1 MIVPPAIVL
10 RDVGKV
16 FVRDDGGAVAVLEHV
31 DFEIATG
38 SFVCLVGR
46 SGSGKSTIL
55 NMIAG
60 LIDPSNG
67 TIAFADGSTK
77 RPRLDVGYLTQKE
90 TLLPW
95 RDVLRNVAMPL
106 EVRGAGK
113 AQREARALELI
124 ELVGLAGAEKRYPR
138 ELSGGMSR
146 RASLAR
152 MLASDPAT
160 LLLDEPFGA
169 LDAQLRGDLQ
179 SELLRLWQGSGKTI
193 VFVTHDIDEA
203 LLLADRVIALQSGG
217 HIAVDVELPPARPR
231 DVRNVRFGPEFIALH
246 ERLLDALTTDPD
258 ANARGGVA
266 TAEVLP

>member
-1 MIVPPAIVL
+1 VTGAPAIVL

-16 FVRDDGGAVAVLEHV
+16 FVRDDGTAVAVLEHV
-31 DFEIATG
+31 SFEIAAG

-60 LIDPSNG
+60 LIETSSG
-67 TIAFADGSTK
+67 TIAFADGVTK
-77 RPRLDVGYLTQKE
+77 RPRLDIGYLTQKE

-95 RDVLRNVAMPL
+95 RDVLHNVAMPL
-106 EVRGAGK
+106 EVRGTPK
-113 AQREARALELI
+113 AEREARARELI
-124 ELVGLAGAEKRYPR
+124 RRVGLADAEKRYPR

-179 SELLRLWQGSGKTI
+179 AELLQLWSGSGKTI

-217 HIAVDVELPPARPR
+217 RIAVDVDLPRARPR
-231 DVRNVRFGPEFIALH
+231 SPRDVRFGPEFIALH
-246 ERLLDALTTDPD
+246 EQLLDALTSDPG
-258 ANARGGVA
+258 ART
-266 TAEVLP
+266 TALV

>member
-1 MIVPPAIVL
+1 MPAAISL
-10 RDVGKV
+10 RHVGKV
-16 FVRDDGGAVAVLEHV
+16 FVRDDGAASPVLHDV
-31 DFEIATG
+31 NLEIAAG

-60 LIDPSNG
+60 LIDVTGG
-67 TIAFADGSTK
+67 TIAFGDGDPK
-77 RPRLDVGYLTQKE
+77 KPRLDVGYMTQKE

-106 EVRGAGK
+106 EVRGVPQAE
-113 AQREARALELI
+113 REARARELI
-124 ELVGLAGAEKRYPR
+124 HIVGLDGAEKRYPS
-138 ELSGGMSR
+138 ELSGGMAR

-152 MLASDPAT
+152 MLCSDPAF

-179 SELLRLWQGSGKTI
+179 NELLRLWSGSGKTI

-203 LLLADRVIALQSGG
+203 LILADRVIVLQSGG
-217 HIAVDVELPPARPR
+217 RIAVDAEVPFARPR
-231 DVRNVRFGPEFIALH
+231 ESRNVRLAAPFIELH
-246 ERLLDALTTDPD
+246 DRLLDALHGDSGI
-258 ANARGGVA
+258 NAGVPSA
-266 TAEVLP
+266 AGLP

>member
-1 MIVPPAIVL
+1 VSAPAIAL

-16 FVRDDGGAVAVLEHV
+16 FVRDDGAALAVLEHV
-31 DFEIATG
+31 TFEVAAG

-60 LIDPSNG
+60 LIAPSSG
-67 TIAFADGSTK
+67 AIAFADGSPK
-77 RPRLDVGYLTQKE
+77 WPRLDVGYLTQKE

-95 RDVLRNVAMPL
+95 RDVLHNVAMPL
-106 EVRGAGK
+106 EVRGIGK
-113 AQREARALELI
+113 AEREAIAHDLLR
-124 ELVGLAGAEKRYPR
+124 LVGLAGTERRYPR
-138 ELSGGMSR
+138 ELSGGMAR

-169 LDAQLRGDLQ
+169 LDAQLRGELQ
-179 SELLRLWQGSGKTI
+179 HELLRLWQGSGKTI

-203 LLLADRVIALQSGG
+203 LVLADRVVVLQSGG
-217 HIAVDVELPPARPR
+217 RIVVDTDLPFERPR
-231 DVRNVRFGPEFIALH
+231 DVRTVRLEPEYVALH
-246 ERLLDALTTDPD
+246 ERLFEAL
-258 ANARGGVA
+258 AA
-266 TAEVLP
+266 

>member
-1 MIVPPAIVL
+1 VNSEPAIAL
-10 RDVGKV
+10 HDVGKV
-16 FVRDDGGAVAVLEHV
+16 FVRDDSTAVAVLEHV
-31 DFEIATG
+31 GFEIAAG
-38 SFVCLVGR
+38 SFVCIVGR

-60 LIDPSNG
+60 LIGPSSG

-95 RDVLRNVAMPL
+95 RDVLRNVALPL
-106 EVRGAGK
+106 EVRGVPVA
-113 AQREARALELI
+113 AREARAGALLR
-124 ELVGLAGAEKRYPR
+124 LVGLADAAKRYPR

-152 MLASDPAT
+152 MLAGDPAT

-169 LDAQLRGDLQ
+169 LDAQLRAELQ
-179 SELLRLWQGSGKTI
+179 TELLRLWQGSGKTI

-217 HIAVDVELPPARPR
+217 RIAVDVELPLARPR
-231 DVRNVRFGPEFIALH
+231 DVRTVRFAPEFIALH
-246 ERLLDALTTDPD
+246 ERLLDALLTDPG
-258 ANARGGVA
+258 A
-266 TAEVLP
+266 P

>member
-1 MIVPPAIVL
+1 MITL
-10 RDVGKV
+10 HDVGKV
-16 FVRDDGGAVAVLEHV
+16 FVRDDGAAVAVLEHV
-31 DFEIATG
+31 SLEIAAG

-60 LIDPSNG
+60 LIEPSSG
-67 TIAFADGSTK
+67 TIAFADGSTTK
-77 RPRLDVGYLTQKE
+77 PRLDVGYMTQKE

-106 EVRGAGK
+106 EVRGVDHAT
-113 AQREARALELI
+113 REARALEL
-124 ELVGLAGAEKRYPR
+124 LRVVGLAGAEKRYPR
-138 ELSGGMSR
+138 ELSGGMAR

-152 MLASDPAT
+152 MLSADPAM

-179 SELLRLWQGSGKTI
+179 RELLRLWQGSGKTI

-203 LLLADRVIALQSGG
+203 LVLADRIIVLQSGG
-217 HIAVDVELPPARPR
+217 RIAVDASVDFPGPRDGR
-231 DVRNVRFGPEFIALH
+231 DVRSAPDFVALH
-246 ERLLDALTTDPD
+246 DQLLEALSGDP
-258 ANARGGVA
+258 NAARQPAGA
-266 TAEVLP
+266 A

>member
-1 MIVPPAIVL
+1 VIAL
-10 RDVGKV
+10 HDVGKV
-16 FVRDDGGAVAVLEHV
+16 FVRDDGAAVAVLEHV
-31 DFEIATG
+31 TLEIAAG

-60 LIDPSNG
+60 LIEPSSG
-67 TIAFADGSTK
+67 TIAFADGSTTK
-77 RPRLDVGYLTQKE
+77 PRLDIGYMTQKE

-106 EVRGAGK
+106 EVRGVDRAT
-113 AQREARALELI
+113 REARAQELVRV
-124 ELVGLAGAEKRYPR
+124 VGLAGAEKRYPR
-138 ELSGGMSR
+138 ELSGGMAR

-152 MLASDPAT
+152 MLSADPAL

-179 SELLRLWQGSGKTI
+179 RELLRLWQGSGKTI

-203 LLLADRVIALQSGG
+203 LVLADRIIVLQSGG
-217 HIAVDVELPPARPR
+217 RIAVDVTLDVPGPRDAR
-231 DVRNVRFGPEFIALH
+231 DVRSAPEFVALH
-246 ERLLDALTTDPD
+246 DQLLAALSGDP
-258 ANARGGVA
+258 NAARQPTGA
-266 TAEVLP
+266 A

>member
-1 MIVPPAIVL
+1 VISL

-16 FVRDDGGAVAVLEHV
+16 FVRDDGTAVQVLEHV
-31 DFEIATG
+31 SLEIAAG

-60 LIDPSNG
+60 LTEPSSG
-67 TIAFADGSTK
+67 SIAFADGVTGW
-77 RPRLDVGYLTQKE
+77 PRLDIGYMTQKE

-106 EVRGAGK
+106 EVRGVGK
-113 AQREARALELI
+113 DARESRARELLRI
-124 ELVGLAGAEKRYPR
+124 VGLAGTEHRYPR
-138 ELSGGMSR
+138 ELSGGMAR

-152 MLASDPAT
+152 MLASDPAM

-179 SELLRLWQGSGKTI
+179 RELLTLWQGSGKTI

-203 LLLADRVIALQSGG
+203 LVLADRIVVLQSGG
-217 HIAVDVELPPARPR
+217 AIAVDAPVTFPRPR
-231 DVRNVRFGPEFIALH
+231 DGRGVRYAPEFVALH
-246 ERLLDALTTDPD
+246 DALLDALGGDPG
-258 ANARGGVA
+258 AAREA
-266 TAEVLP
+266 AALA

>member
-1 MIVPPAIVL
+1 M
-10 RDVGKV
+10 
-16 FVRDDGGAVAVLEHV
+16 
-31 DFEIATG
+31 
-38 SFVCLVGR
+38 
-46 SGSGKSTIL
+46 
-55 NMIAG
+55 
-60 LIDPSNG
+60 
-67 TIAFADGSTK
+67 
-77 RPRLDVGYLTQKE
+77 TQKE

-95 RDVLRNVAMPL
+95 RDVLKNVAMPL
-106 EVRGAGK
+106 EVRGVGQ
-113 AQREARALELI
+113 AQRETRARELI
-124 ELVGLAGAEKRYPR
+124 GLVGLAEAEKRYPR

-179 SELLRLWQGSGKTI
+179 LELLQLWEGSGKTI

-217 HIAVDVELPPARPR
+217 RIAVDVELPPARPR
-231 DVRNVRFGPEFIALH
+231 SVRDVRFAPEFIALH

-258 ANARGGVA
+258 AAARPISAGA
-266 TAEVLP
+266 P

>member
-1 MIVPPAIVL
+1 MIAL

-16 FVRDDGGAVAVLEHV
+16 FVRDDGAAVPVLEHV
-31 DFEIATG
+31 SLDIAAG

-60 LIDPSNG
+60 LIEPSSG
-67 TIAFADGSTK
+67 TIAFADGATK
-77 RPRLDVGYLTQKE
+77 KPRLDVGYMTQKE

-106 EVRGAGK
+106 EVRGVDK
-113 AQREARALELI
+113 ATREARARELI
-124 ELVGLAGAEKRYPR
+124 RIVGLAGAEKRYPR
-138 ELSGGMSR
+138 ELSGGMAR

-152 MLASDPAT
+152 MLSSDPAL

-169 LDAQLRGDLQ
+169 LDAQLRADLQ
-179 SELLRLWQGSGKTI
+179 RELLRLWQGSGKTI

-203 LLLADRVIALQSGG
+203 LILADRIVVLQSGG
-217 HIAVDVELPPARPR
+217 RIAVDTAVTFERPR
-231 DVRNVRFGPEFIALH
+231 DGRDVRLAPAFIALH
-246 ERLLDALTTDPD
+246 DELLDALSGDPG
-258 ANARGGVA
+258 AVREPAGAV
-266 TAEVLP
+266 

>member
-1 MIVPPAIVL
+1 VIDAAAISL

-16 FVRDDGGAVAVLEHV
+16 FVRDDGSAVAVLEHV
-31 DFEIATG
+31 TFDIAAG

-60 LIDPSNG
+60 LIGVSSG

-77 RPRLDVGYLTQKE
+77 RPRLDVGYMTQKE

-106 EVRGAGK
+106 EVRGVDR
-113 AQREARALELI
+113 QTRESRARELI
-124 ELVGLAGAEKRYPR
+124 RLVGLSDAEKRYPR

-152 MLASDPAT
+152 MLASDPAM

-169 LDAQLRGDLQ
+169 LDAQLRAELQ
-179 SELLRLWQGSGKTI
+179 IELLRLWQGSGKTI

-217 HIAVDVELPPARPR
+217 RIAVDIELPAKRPR
-231 DVRNVRFGPEFIALH
+231 TVRDVRFGPEFIALH
-246 ERLLDALTTDPD
+246 ERLLDALTTDPGALD
-258 ANARGGVA
+258 RNAAAVIS
-266 TAEVLP
+266 

>member
-1 MIVPPAIVL
+1 MTGSPAIAL

-16 FVRDDGGAVAVLEHV
+16 FVRDDGTAVAVLEHV
-31 DFEIATG
+31 SFEIAAG

-60 LIDPSNG
+60 LIEPSSG
-67 TIAFADGSTK
+67 TIAFADGVTK

-106 EVRGAGK
+106 EVRGVATL
-113 AQREARALELI
+113 QRESRARELI
-124 ELVGLAGAEKRYPR
+124 RLVGLSAAEKRYPR

-169 LDAQLRGDLQ
+169 LDAQLRAELQ
-179 SELLRLWQGSGKTI
+179 AELLQLWQGSGKTI

-217 HIAVDVELPPARPR
+217 RIAVDVELPPARPR
-231 DVRNVRFGPEFIALH
+231 NVRDVRFAPEFIALH
-246 ERLLDALTTDPD
+246 ERLLDSLTTDPGAA
-258 ANARGGVA
+258 ANGVA
-266 TAEVLP
+266 AVTP